1 MEKLFVEHK
10 EERWFTFIIFTILMI
25 ATCGLIWFL
34 FYDEIFER
42 KYMINRRRL
51 INAINSGKVTL
62 VKRSPADPKYFNDI
76 EVFDLID
83 QNGDAY
89 DLWLWTRQ
97 DGVVK
102 ATVGDY
108 IGLFTG
114 SLSAKRLNDKLVK
127 TIYKS
132 RNKWTV
138 I

>member
-1 MEKLFVEHK
+1 MEKLFVEGK
-10 EERWFTFIIFTILMI
+10 ENKWFTFIVFTILMI

-42 KYMINRRRL
+42 KYMVNRRRL
-51 INAINSGKVTL
+51 IKAIDSGEVTL
-62 VKRSPADPKYFNDI
+62 VSRLNPDPKYFNDI
-76 EVFDLID
+76 EMFDVID

-102 ATVGDY
+102 ATVGSEC

-114 SLSAKRLNDKLVK
+114 SLLAKRLNDKLVK
-127 TIYKS
+127 TI
-132 RNKWTV
+132 RAEING
-138 I
+138 